1 MLREHR
7 KAMRVME
14 QLLEEEG
21 LDEELDDRMMYY
33 TGNTTVFLGHCD
45 IRDETSDC
53 EDPEATLR
61 DELATARQELAAAR
75 QELAEKSAF
84 VEAVSGA
91 LQCNRVSLDLERRS
105 MMLEDVLSQ
114 QLR

>member
-7 KAMRVME
+7 VAMRVME
-14 QLLEEEG
+14 DLIEEEFHDG
-21 LDEELDDRMMYY
+21 ELEDRMMFY
-33 TGNTTVFLGHCD
+33 TGSPRVFLGHCN
-45 IRDETSDC
+45 IRDETSDH

-61 DELATARQELAAAR
+61 DELAATR
-75 QELAEKSAF
+75 QELAEKSSF
-84 VEAVSGA
+84 IEAVSGA
-91 LQCNRVSLDLERRS
+91 LQCNRVTLDLERKS

>member
-1 MLREHR
+1 
-7 KAMRVME
+7 MRVME
-14 QLLEEEG
+14 QLVEEEG

-45 IRDETSDC
+45 IRDETSDH
-53 EDPEATLR
+53 EDPEATIR
-61 DELATARQELAAAR
+61 DELAATR

-91 LQCNRVSLDLERRS
+91 LQCNRVSLDLERKS
-105 MMLEDVLSQ
+105 MMLEDFVSQ

>member
-7 KAMRVME
+7 VAMRVME
-14 QLLEEEG
+14 DFIEEEG
-21 LDEELDDRMMYY
+21 LDGELDDRMMYY

-45 IRDETSDC
+45 IRDETSDH
-53 EDPEATLR
+53 EDPEATIR
-61 DELATARQELAAAR
+61 DELAAAR

-91 LQCNRVSLDLERRS
+91 LQCNRVSLDLERKS

>member
-14 QLLEEEG
+14 QLVEEEG

-45 IRDETSDC
+45 IRDETSDH
-53 EDPEATLR
+53 EDPEATIR
-61 DELATARQELAAAR
+61 DELAAAR
-75 QELAEKSAF
+75 QELAEKSSF
-84 VEAVSGA
+84 IDAVSGA
-91 LQCNRVSLDLERRS
+91 LQCNRVSLDLERKS

>member
-14 QLLEEEG
+14 QLVEEEG

-45 IRDETSDC
+45 IRDETSDH
-53 EDPEATLR
+53 EDPEATIR
-61 DELATARQELAAAR
+61 DELAATR

-91 LQCNRVSLDLERRS
+91 LQCNRVSLDLERKS

>member
-1 MLREHR
+1 
-7 KAMRVME
+7 MRVME
-14 QLLEEEG
+14 QLVEEEG

-45 IRDETSDC
+45 IRDETSDH
-53 EDPEATLR
+53 EDPEATIR
-61 DELATARQELAAAR
+61 DELAATR

>member
-14 QLLEEEG
+14 QLVEEEG

-45 IRDETSDC
+45 IRDETSDH
-53 EDPEATLR
+53 EDPEATIR
-61 DELATARQELAAAR
+61 DELAATR

-91 LQCNRVSLDLERRS
+91 LQCNRVSLDLERGS

>member
-14 QLLEEEG
+14 QLCEEEG

-45 IRDETSDC
+45 IRDETSDH
-53 EDPEATLR
+53 EDPEATIR
-61 DELATARQELAAAR
+61 DELAATR
-75 QELAEKSAF
+75 QELAEKSSF
-84 VEAVSGA
+84 IEAVSGT
-91 LQCNRVSLDLERRS
+91 LQCNRVTLDMERKS
-105 MMLEDVLSQ
+105 MVLEDVLSQ

>member
-7 KAMRVME
+7 VAMRVME
-14 QLLEEEG
+14 DFIEEEG
-21 LDEELDDRMMYY
+21 LDGELDDRMMFY
-33 TGNTTVFLGHCD
+33 TGDTTVFLGHCD

-61 DELATARQELAAAR
+61 DELATARQELA
-75 QELAEKSAF
+75 EKSAF

-91 LQCNRVSLDLERRS
+91 LQCNRVSLDLERKS

-114 QLR
+114 TLR

>member
-14 QLLEEEG
+14 QLVEEEG

-45 IRDETSDC
+45 IRDETSDH
-53 EDPEATLR
+53 EDPEATIR
-61 DELATARQELAAAR
+61 DELAATR

>member
-7 KAMRVME
+7 VAMRVME
-14 QLLEEEG
+14 DFIEEEG
-21 LDEELDDRMMYY
+21 LDGELDDRMMFY
-33 TGNTTVFLGHCD
+33 TGDTTVFLGHCD
-45 IRDETSDC
+45 IRDETSDH
-53 EDPEATLR
+53 EDPEATIR
-61 DELATARQELAAAR
+61 DELAATR

-91 LQCNRVSLDLERRS
+91 LQCNRVSLDLERKS
-105 MMLEDVLSQ
+105 MLLEDVLSQ

>member
-14 QLLEEEG
+14 QLCEEEG

-45 IRDETSDC
+45 IRDETSDH

-61 DELATARQELAAAR
+61 DELAATR

-91 LQCNRVSLDLERRS
+91 LQCSRVTLDLERKS

>member
-1 MLREHR
+1 
-7 KAMRVME
+7 MRVME
-14 QLLEEEG
+14 QLVEEEG

-45 IRDETSDC
+45 IRDETSDH
-53 EDPEATLR
+53 EDPEATIR
-61 DELATARQELAAAR
+61 DELAATR

-91 LQCNRVSLDLERRS
+91 LQCNRVSLDLERKS
-105 MMLEDVLSQ
+105 MLLEDVLSQ

>member
-14 QLLEEEG
+14 QLCEEEG

-45 IRDETSDC
+45 IRDETSDH
-53 EDPEATLR
+53 EDPEATIR
-61 DELATARQELAAAR
+61 DELAATR

-91 LQCNRVSLDLERRS
+91 LQCNRVSLDLERKS

>member
-45 IRDETSDC
+45 IRDETSDH
-53 EDPEATLR
+53 EDPEATIR
-61 DELATARQELAAAR
+61 DELAATR

-91 LQCNRVSLDLERRS
+91 LQCNRVSLDLEQRS
-105 MMLEDVLSQ
+105 MMLEDFVSQ

>member
-7 KAMRVME
+7 IAMRVME
-14 QLLEEEG
+14 DFLEEEG
-21 LDEELDDRMMYY
+21 LDDEVNDRMLFY
-33 TGNTTVFLGHCD
+33 TGDTTVFLGHCD
-45 IRDETSDC
+45 IRDETSDH

-61 DELATARQELAAAR
+61 DELAATR
-75 QELAEKSAF
+75 QELAEKSSF
-84 VEAVSGA
+84 IEAVSDA
-91 LQCNRVSLDLERRS
+91 LQCSKVALEMERKS